1 MSATRNMELNEI
13 RALSA
18 VELDTVAGG
27 ATTVGYAVTVAGMR
41 ISGNYDTDSGSY
53 GVVVDYGGKWIAQG
67 GKVFVWPK

>member
-1 MSATRNMELNEI
+1 MNANRSMELNEI

-18 VELDTVAGG
+18 DELDRVSGGAATVA
-27 ATTVGYAVTVAGMR
+27 YDFKVAGMR

-53 GVVVDYGGKWIAQG
+53 GVVVDYGNNFIAQG